1 MPYSAVK
8 AGLIGLTRGLA
19 KEAGPSGVRVNCV
32 CPGVIRTDMLS
43 TFTPDDLAELADET
57 PLGRLG
63 TPEDVAR
70 AAAFFARPESAY
82 ITGQVLCVDGGMA
95 V

>member
-70 AAAFFARPESAY
+70 AVLWLSGPESAF
-82 ITGQVLCVDGGMA
+82 ITGQVLGVDGGFPA
-95 V
+95 